1 MNRTKTHMRFLKV
14 AASLSVMAFA
24 GCADVETIDRT
35 QPNALDKSM
44 FEGIWYHRATV
55 VSASPESGET
65 EGITSRT
72 SKLRWEVTE
81 NLLIG
86 YRSYEVIPY
95 AEGLTDDGRDFFG
108 GPEVAYR
115 IESHFDIQRDYNTTT
130 GVESNVIVENTT
142 DRPWNERRYMRVD
155 WSQNVVGTRT
165 GFLIG
170 WANYPTAYLQGNP
183 QYYVQSHEADNPDRP
198 LITKNYF
205 DVTNVY
211 EIEPDLYFCAMMEW
225 SNAIERCGTGK
236 VKVRLSFK
244 KVDPTDD
251 FESLYYPDVVELKDN
266 SGNALVLNGEG
277 RTCDSFRDPGECFVQ
292 TWPYDAAYGNFRIQR
307 VAFDRE
313 RFLTR
318 SGRIYAAGRFDL
330 WEDSYRNDDGAL
342 IPYEQ
347 RQAKPI
353 IYYGN
358 TNFPDDMIE
367 PAKRLASSWNIPFL
381 ETVSVLQGDAD
392 ASGRPDVGKT
402 RQRLGF
408 DMFQFRQN
416 DCNIENIKKYA
427 SENGYEDVVAGI
439 AGNIDR
445 VARGNLDR
453 VCAAVQYADLQAGK
467 TFDATDA
474 SKRAFQWQRTGDLRY
489 NFQNYVDP
497 MNYYGP
503 WGVAQFAQDPE
514 TGEFFS
520 NTANYF
526 GTAGDSVSQSQVDV
540 IQWLNG
546 DLSEEELFRGD
557 FTRNSVVSRRTAA
570 NNNVREAVASAMKG
584 NMDRM
589 VEESGDSLFK
599 ETTTDA
605 DERRFERMFK
615 GTDVERELLLNDELL
630 RSFAGPSLYQPYN
643 APADSRSARLD
654 EVLALVPGDVNEAA
668 IEKASPVSWGTSPQS
683 NFYEKMVEDL
693 GSRAFEMADFW
704 DPTTSGLAA
713 AMKGES
719 RDKINQFLRV
729 ELYSAVQAHEVGH
742 TVGLRHNFEG
752 SIDALNYHPDFW
764 YKENQDGSVTQYWNN
779 PATPGNA
786 NRGAEYKYASIMDY
800 GFNVPLEGL
809 HGIGLY
815 DKAAIRFMYG
825 QLVDTWD
832 PKTVSI
838 PDPRKYGSFAR
849 RCTFNDNFYGM
860 PGLLYWLGPKAIPQ
874 VLSSSPV
881 LDENNE
887 VCVPYA
893 QKTDSRNRACQDDP
907 NTDLDESQSFVNFDV
922 EQGCDS
928 EIDALYRKMVS
939 DMEAYSANA
948 GWVSECGLTIDTL
961 NEMFEKIGELYPDA
975 STEEGR
981 EKSLEAVRRINAGR
995 IPTPVSRLMAQKIES
1010 LLDTPEYDIPGTT
1023 DDESENCLDDD
1034 GDGIV
1039 DDKGFNWAEQLTT
1052 VEYDYCSDYYAG
1064 YSNPRCQRWDT
1075 GWDFLE
1081 STEAHINAYDRDYV
1095 FDHFRRDRT
1104 GWGNGRSYMARLE
1117 SRRLFHMSNVFRY
1130 YLYTRRSAFE
1140 APLYKDWAQAAFK
1153 GLNLLERILQT
1164 PEPGRYCLNNAGTEY
1179 ELDITGERT
1188 DCRDEMQVGLGFGE
1202 GKYLD
1207 TTWTNEYHYKPN
1219 RIGAYYDKLSAI
1231 RQLTASSGV
1240 FVRDVADL
1248 FDRRAFSLGY
1258 MRAFEDPMIQRFSA
1272 LITGDSRGYESVV
1285 TEDDDGTKYVRYMPF
1300 LDETLSYGVCTKATE
1315 DMVCTIPN
1323 TVCNAAPNQTGT
1335 CVGGSVRSALEQLPK
1350 IKPSWSWSLQFLSL
1364 GYAMANLS
1372 SIYDYTPE
1380 FYRFTK
1386 IAIKGT
1392 PEDITYGPGIPI
1404 VEFTDPETLI
1414 TYRAPTIEAV
1424 PPPGFVLPHGSYYG
1438 DPFHRQ
1444 QGQAREWD
1452 IGGELL
1458 RQANAFKTDV
1468 FTPLQAG
1475 CPDLSQNTAACQEF
1489 RDARRQMNE
1498 MVGYIDIVRRF
1509 NRQAEFN

>member
-1 MNRTKTHMRFLKV
+1 ML
-14 AASLSVMAFA
+14 AFV
-24 GCADVETIDRT
+24 GCAGDVSTIDRT
-35 QPNALDKSM
+35 QPNALDKTM

-72 SKLRWEVTE
+72 SKLRWEIQE

-95 AEGLTDDGRDFFG
+95 AEGLTDEGRDFFG
-108 GPEVAYR
+108 GPEVAYP

-142 DRPWNERRYMRVD
+142 DRPWNERRYMRVN

-170 WANYPTAYLQGNP
+170 WANYPSAYLQGAP
-183 QYYVQSHEADNPDRP
+183 QYYVQSHEPDNPDRP
-198 LITKNYF
+198 IITRDYF
-205 DVTNVY
+205 DVTNIY
-211 EIEPDLYFCAMMEW
+211 EIEPDGYFCAMMEW

-244 KVDPTDD
+244 KIDPTDD
-251 FESLYYPDVVELKDN
+251 YESLYYPDVVELKDN
-266 SGNALVLNGEG
+266 EGNALVLNGEG
-277 RTCDSFRDPGECFVQ
+277 RSCDSFRDPGECFVQ
-292 TWPYDAAYGNFRIQR
+292 TWPYDAAFGNFRIQR

-330 WEDSYRNDDGAL
+330 WENSYKDDDGAM

-358 TNFPDDMIE
+358 TNFPEDMIE
-367 PAKRLASSWNIPFL
+367 PAKRLAASWNIPFL
-381 ETVSVLQGDAD
+381 ETVAMLQGDKD
-392 ASGRPDVGKT
+392 DSGRPNVGST
-402 RQRLGF
+402 RQRIGF
-408 DMFQFRQN
+408 DMFQFVQN
-416 DCNIENIKKYA
+416 DCNVENIKAYA
-427 SENGYEDVVAGI
+427 TANGYQDVVAGLI
-439 AGNIDR
+439 GNIDR
-445 VARGNLDR
+445 VERGNLER

-497 MNYYGP
+497 LNYYGP

-526 GTAGDSVSQSQVDV
+526 GTSGDLVSQQQVDV
-540 IQWLNG
+540 LQWLNG

-557 FTRNSVVSRRTAA
+557 FTRNSVVSRRSAA
-570 NNNVREAVASAMKG
+570 NTNVRDAVRSALQG
-584 NMDRM
+584 HMDRM
-589 VEESGDSLFK
+589 VEEGSDMLFR
-599 ETTTDA
+599 ETTADA
-605 DERRFERMFK
+605 EERRFEKMFK
-615 GTDVERELLLNDELL
+615 GTDIERELLLNDELL

-643 APADSRSARLD
+643 APADSASARLD
-654 EVLALVPGDVNEAA
+654 DVLALVPGDVNEAA
-668 IEKASPVSWGTSPQS
+668 IDAASPVSWGTTPQS
-683 NFYEKMVEDL
+683 NFYMKMVEDL
-693 GSRAFEMADFW
+693 GSRGFEMADFW
-704 DPTTSGLAA
+704 DPTTSGLADS
-713 AMKGES
+713 MKGTS
-719 RDKINQFLRV
+719 RENIVQFLRV
-729 ELYSAVQAHEVGH
+729 EMYAAVQAHEVGH
-742 TVGLRHNFEG
+742 TVGLRHNFEA

-764 YKENQDGSVTQYWNN
+764 YKEDANGTVTQYWNN
-779 PATPGNA
+779 PAAPGNA

-825 QLVDTWD
+825 QLVDVWD

-849 RCTFNDNFYGM
+849 RCGFNDGFYGM

-874 VLSSSPV
+874 VMSASPV
-881 LDENNE
+881 VENDE
-887 VCVPYA
+887 VCVPVA
-893 QKTDSRNRACQDDP
+893 TKTDNRGRACLDDP
-907 NTDLDESQSFVNFDV
+907 NTELDESAPVVNYDA
-922 EQGCDS
+922 ETRCDS
-928 EIDALYRKMVS
+928 ALDTHYRKLVA
-939 DMEAYSANA
+939 DAEAYVQNAN
-948 GWVSECGLTIDTL
+948 WVSECGLTIDAL
-961 NEMFEKIGELYPDA
+961 NELFEKIAKLYPDTTTEDGRLA
-975 STEEGR
+975 SLD
-981 EKSLEAVRRINAGR
+981 SVRRINAGR
-995 IPTPVSRLMAQKIES
+995 VPVPVSQLMSQKIQS
-1010 LLDTPEYDIPGTT
+1010 LLNTPEYDIPDTN
-1023 DDESENCLDDD
+1023 DDESLNCYDDD
-1034 GDGIV
+1034 GDGEV
-1039 DDKGFNWAEQLTT
+1039 DDKGFNWGSMLTT

-1095 FDHFRRDRT
+1095 FDHFRRDRST
-1104 GWGNGRSYMARLE
+1104 PWGSGRGYMARLE
-1117 SRRLFHMSNVFRY
+1117 ARRLFHMSNVFRY
-1130 YLYTRRSAFE
+1130 YLYSRRSAFD
-1140 APLYKDWAQAAFK
+1140 APLYVDWAQAAFK
-1153 GLNLLERILQT
+1153 GLNMLERILQT

-1179 ELDITGERT
+1179 EIDVTGERT
-1188 DCRDEMQVGLGFGE
+1188 DCREAMEIGLGYGE

-1231 RQLTASSGV
+1231 RQLTASSGI

-1258 MRAFEDPMIQRFSA
+1258 MRAFEDPMIQRFNA
-1272 LITGDSRGYESVV
+1272 LITGDSTGYESVV
-1285 TEDDDGTKYVRYMPF
+1285 ESDDNGKFVRYMPF
-1300 LDETLSYGVCTKATE
+1300 LDEALSYGVCTQETE
-1315 DMVCTIPN
+1315 AMVCTRPN
-1323 TVCNAAPNQTGT
+1323 TSCNAAPNQTGV
-1335 CVGGSVRSALEQLPK
+1335 CVGGSVRDSLADLPR

-1372 SIYDYTPE
+1372 SINDYAPE

-1386 IAIKGT
+1386 IAIKDT
-1392 PEDITYGPGIPI
+1392 PEDITYGPT
-1404 VEFTDPETLI
+1404 VVMAEFTDPETLI
-1414 TYRAPTIEAV
+1414 TYRAPTVRAQ
-1424 PPPGFVLPHGSYYG
+1424 PPPDFILPHGSYYG
-1438 DPFHRQ
+1438 DRFHRTL
-1444 QGQAREWD
+1444 GKARNWD
-1452 IGGELL
+1452 IGADLL
-1458 RQANAFKTDV
+1458 RKAETFKTEV
-1468 FTPLQAG
+1468 YEPRQTA
-1475 CPDLSQNTAACQEF
+1475 CPDLSQNTAACQSF
-1489 RDARRQMNE
+1489 REARRTMNE